1 MYNRQTKDNNNWR
14 PVYIAANKEY
24 LRRMQIIFMLLK
36 SAFHYLLCLKFS
48 FKLVTVSKSYARRQ
62 KWVFFSE
69 HNVQHALF

>member
-36 SAFHYLLCLKFS
+36 SAFH
-48 FKLVTVSKSYARRQ
+48 
-62 KWVFFSE
+62 
-69 HNVQHALF
+69 